1 MKLKIKEYE
10 ERKHFLQV
18 YTDFN
23 NWLFK
28 LGFKSDITYKSTALD
43 CHYSWYDDKIES
55 LYSVEHYINERL
67 EMSIR
72 FLRDRNEHKFMIIG
86 ELGASSELIPIDEF
100 KELLK
105 QKVIKLRDEK
115 LAELQFFNWL

>member
-1 MKLKIKEYE
+1 MKLKDKEYE
-10 ERKHFLQV
+10 ERKRFLQV

-28 LGFKSDITYKSTALD
+28 LGFESDKTHKSTALD
-43 CHYSWYDDKIES
+43 YHYSWYDEKLES
-55 LYSVEHYINERL
+55 LCSVEHYINERL
-67 EMSIR
+67 KMSIR
-72 FLRDRNEHKFMIIG
+72 FLRDRNEHKFMIVG

-105 QKVIKLRDEK
+105 QEVIKLRDEK

>member
-1 MKLKIKEYE
+1 MKPKDKEYE
-10 ERKHFLQV
+10 ERKLFLQV

-28 LGFKSDITYKSTALD
+28 LGFECDRSYKSTALD
-43 CHYSWYDDKIES
+43 CHYSWYDEKLES

-67 EMSIR
+67 KISIR
-72 FLRDRNEHKFMIIG
+72 FLRGRYEHKFMIVG
-86 ELGASSELIPIDEF
+86 EFGASSELIPIDEF

-105 QKVIKLRDEK
+105 QEVIKLRDEK

>member
-1 MKLKIKEYE
+1 MKQKDKKYE
-10 ERKHFLQV
+10 ERKQFLQV

-28 LGFKSDITYKSTALD
+28 LGFESDKTYKSNSLD
-43 CHYSWYDDKIES
+43 YHYSWYDDKLES
-55 LYSVEHYINERL
+55 LSSVEHYINERL
-67 EMSIR
+67 KMSIR
-72 FLRDRNEHKFMIIG
+72 FLRGRNEHKFMIVG

-105 QKVIKLRDEK
+105 QEVIKLRDEK